1 MFQYGYT
8 NFQKKGY
15 RFASEN
21 EFFHASLKNRNAKLA
36 QLVNHVDTKHTAYL
50 EAEPTAYLGIFT
62 DLDSNQENQRYYFQR
77 SGRILERNAG
87 YAQGYVQ
94 DVAKEN
100 DEAFFREPFLQLLW
114 VPFRTG
120 QELVQLPSED
130 CDRYFPDVTVDA
142 FHLEQNP
149 IKLEQGLLLRILE
162 ELLKGDRL
170 VLHIDQQGDQAPQYS
185 LGVLRHIYE
194 CLPYAMR
201 RNCGFATN
209 VAPERFSTN
218 IDADRLPGAVQLCL
232 VDGDVELPGRV
243 SGFTVLEMGETY
255 PVADENRE
263 FLQMLTVDSDTRRNF
278 FEMVQENYGFHHASM
293 EEYRTMYQLAMH
305 LALPIN
311 VQAVEIWAD
320 DYRTLPRIRENIG
333 KCVAE
338 KLTVSMAEQALW
350 SVPLPELEKVAD
362 LARSEK
368 MTAAWEL
375 RMFNGIYAN
384 DEQTLQRLAE
394 TVTERYRVLCREQAG
409 ALRRGYE
416 FATEE
421 SKEKLWQTAQ
431 LPLENDLKLPAKY
444 KDNKIVEALGQ
455 MLPPAIQKLAD
466 KEKASYETRL
476 QAEQHEATELVQR
489 CVDLGQ
495 LVRFCRYLCE
505 SQKYSLC
512 HDAFVAGGRFGAQN
526 SYGPECLCTIAKRV
540 KEYPLPIHL
549 DAMEK
554 STAEVEALEE
564 SVLYRE
570 KMVGFEEPVVQA
582 AAKEKKELVN
592 AYKQLCGVLQTGNV
606 QDWMHTMAEL
616 AQGAS
621 KWKSLP
627 EEMHDEA
634 FSVLRKALMAKEV
647 KAEDL
652 FACTGELQKIETR
665 DPALL
670 QKLLQAAGLL
680 DIDIENQQ
688 QVTLLLSYGSQWASL
703 CRNMN
708 CRTKFSPADQRWG
721 RPDIV
726 YRIQPESMLEFLRW
740 HYGRTRNAVPKLV
753 LKLTQDAPDWLMK
766 KYGTDA
772 KRTVEILQSLSPCNA
787 ENRFVQELMTNPMPS
802 AEVGSMLISALKKS
816 GRTEEELHRACHPSW
831 GGMIFAEYYD
841 PTQGEQGEVIQ
852 DLRKRLVLVQQ
863 QGEQLC
869 QKRAEADRKK
879 QENRSKRLEKQSN
892 AMGWKLA
899 IFFVFYGL
907 LPLLGLWISKLL
919 LAETVKI
926 WLVAE
931 LVTVV
936 LLAVIGC
943 VLMPI
948 GMEEN
953 GRYIRRAATMG
964 CIGLLPGILLAA
976 ILMVLL

>member
-1 MFQYGYT
+1 MMIPCLYSFSLT
-8 NFQKKGY
+8 ALRTPSAELPVNKK
-15 RFASEN
+15 RTRTLSRKE
-21 EFFHASLKNRNAKLA
+21 
-36 QLVNHVDTKHTAYL
+36 
-50 EAEPTAYLGIFT
+50 
-62 DLDSNQENQRYYFQR
+62 
-77 SGRILERNAG
+77 SG
-87 YAQGYVQ
+87 
-94 DVAKEN
+94 
-100 DEAFFREPFLQLLW
+100 
-114 VPFRTG
+114 
-120 QELVQLPSED
+120 S
-130 CDRYFPDVTVDA
+130 
-142 FHLEQNP
+142 
-149 IKLEQGLLLRILE
+149 
-162 ELLKGDRL
+162 
-170 VLHIDQQGDQAPQYS
+170 
-185 LGVLRHIYE
+185 
-194 CLPYAMR
+194 
-201 RNCGFATN
+201 
-209 VAPERFSTN
+209 STN
-218 IDADRLPGAVQLCL
+218 C
-232 VDGDVELPGRV
+232 
-243 SGFTVLEMGETY
+243 
-255 PVADENRE
+255 
-263 FLQMLTVDSDTRRNF
+263 
-278 FEMVQENYGFHHASM
+278 MV
-293 EEYRTMYQLAMH
+293 
-305 LALPIN
+305 
-311 VQAVEIWAD
+311 
-320 DYRTLPRIRENIG
+320 
-333 KCVAE
+333 
-338 KLTVSMAEQALW
+338 
-350 SVPLPELEKVAD
+350 
-362 LARSEK
+362 
-368 MTAAWEL
+368 
-375 RMFNGIYAN
+375 
-384 DEQTLQRLAE
+384 
-394 TVTERYRVLCREQAG
+394 
-409 ALRRGYE
+409 
-416 FATEE
+416 
-421 SKEKLWQTAQ
+421 
-431 LPLENDLKLPAKY
+431 
-444 KDNKIVEALGQ
+444 
-455 MLPPAIQKLAD
+455 
-466 KEKASYETRL
+466 
-476 QAEQHEATELVQR
+476 
-489 CVDLGQ
+489 
-495 LVRFCRYLCE
+495 
-505 SQKYSLC
+505 
-512 HDAFVAGGRFGAQN
+512 
-526 SYGPECLCTIAKRV
+526 
-540 KEYPLPIHL
+540 
-549 DAMEK
+549 
-554 STAEVEALEE
+554 
-564 SVLYRE
+564 
-570 KMVGFEEPVVQA
+570 
-582 AAKEKKELVN
+582 
-592 AYKQLCGVLQTGNV
+592 
-606 QDWMHTMAEL
+606 
-616 AQGAS
+616 
-621 KWKSLP
+621 
-627 EEMHDEA
+627 
-634 FSVLRKALMAKEV
+634 
-647 KAEDL
+647 
-652 FACTGELQKIETR
+652 
-665 DPALL
+665 
-670 QKLLQAAGLL
+670 

>member
-8 NFQKKGY
+8 NFQQKGY

-114 VPFRTG
+114 APFRTG

-162 ELLKGDRL
+162 ELLKGHRL
-170 VLHIDQQGDQAPQYS
+170 VLHIDHQGDQAPQYS

-201 RNCGFATN
+201 RSCGFATN

-278 FEMVQENYGFHHASM
+278 FEMVQENYGFNHASM

-305 LALPIN
+305 LALPIS

-320 DYRTLPRIRENIG
+320 DYRALPRIRENIG

-409 ALRRGYE
+409 AL
-416 FATEE
+416 
-421 SKEKLWQTAQ
+421 L
-431 LPLENDLKLPAKY
+431 
-444 KDNKIVEALGQ
+444 
-455 MLPPAIQKLAD
+455 
-466 KEKASYETRL
+466 
-476 QAEQHEATELVQR
+476 
-489 CVDLGQ
+489 
-495 LVRFCRYLCE
+495 
-505 SQKYSLC
+505 SL
-512 HDAFVAGGRFGAQN
+512 
-526 SYGPECLCTIAKRV
+526 
-540 KEYPLPIHL
+540 IH
-549 DAMEK
+549 
-554 STAEVEALEE
+554 
-564 SVLYRE
+564 
-570 KMVGFEEPVVQA
+570 
-582 AAKEKKELVN
+582 
-592 AYKQLCGVLQTGNV
+592 
-606 QDWMHTMAEL
+606 
-616 AQGAS
+616 
-621 KWKSLP
+621 
-627 EEMHDEA
+627 
-634 FSVLRKALMAKEV
+634 
-647 KAEDL
+647 
-652 FACTGELQKIETR
+652 I
-665 DPALL
+665 
-670 QKLLQAAGLL
+670 
-680 DIDIENQQ
+680 
-688 QVTLLLSYGSQWASL
+688 
-703 CRNMN
+703 
-708 CRTKFSPADQRWG
+708 
-721 RPDIV
+721 
-726 YRIQPESMLEFLRW
+726 
-740 HYGRTRNAVPKLV
+740 
-753 LKLTQDAPDWLMK
+753 
-766 KYGTDA
+766 
-772 KRTVEILQSLSPCNA
+772 
-787 ENRFVQELMTNPMPS
+787 
-802 AEVGSMLISALKKS
+802 
-816 GRTEEELHRACHPSW
+816 
-831 GGMIFAEYYD
+831 
-841 PTQGEQGEVIQ
+841 
-852 DLRKRLVLVQQ
+852 
-863 QGEQLC
+863 
-869 QKRAEADRKK
+869 
-879 QENRSKRLEKQSN
+879 
-892 AMGWKLA
+892 
-899 IFFVFYGL
+899 
-907 LPLLGLWISKLL
+907 
-919 LAETVKI
+919 
-926 WLVAE
+926 
-931 LVTVV
+931 
-936 LLAVIGC
+936 
-943 VLMPI
+943 
-948 GMEEN
+948 
-953 GRYIRRAATMG
+953 
-964 CIGLLPGILLAA
+964 
-976 ILMVLL
+976 